1 MLNKKWRL
9 LGMGG
14 IVIGKSEVE
23 IENATLN
30 VGCGPWLTPIGSI
43 STRRKNFK
51 REPRREPAVFAE
63 PPSQQIHFFPSQL
76 CLIRRDSPTNDR
88 TLFLNESEP
97 PK

>member
-51 REPRREPAVFAE
+51 REPRREPARIRGTTKSTDTFL
-63 PPSQQIHFFPSQL
+63 SQ
-76 CLIRRDSPTNDR
+76 PTLSYSSR
-88 TLFLNESEP
+88 LTH
-97 PK
+97 K